1 MKLANKD
8 LQIILAGEYVL
19 GTLKGRARKRF
30 ESLLRT
36 RRDLR
41 SAVDGWEQN
50 LAPLTLEIGS
60 VSPPPELWERI
71 ARDVHREPQVVKPHR
86 SEGFWPKLAIA
97 ASLVAVLFGGLL
109 LTRLNQG
116 AQPVEVAV
124 LGNGTKP
131 AWVMTLSHTGH
142 TLEVAA
148 IQPIL
153 KPGHSYQLWM
163 LPGKG
168 RAPVSLGLLPVQPGA
183 RLQVTVSSQLRL
195 AKAQGL
201 AVSLEPPKGSPLPG
215 PSGPIMYEARWLP
228 IARSS

>member
-1 MKLANKD
+1 MKLANRD

-19 GTLKGRARKRF
+19 GTLKGQARRRF

-41 SAVDGWEQN
+41 LAVDRWERD
-50 LAPLTLEIGS
+50 LAPLALEIDS

-71 ARDVHREPQVVKPHR
+71 SRDIRRETQVAKSHRF
-86 SEGFWPKLAIA
+86 EGFWPKLAIA
-97 ASLVAVLFGGLL
+97 ASLVTVLFGGLL

-116 AQPVEVAV
+116 TQPVEVAV
-124 LGNGTKP
+124 LGNGAKP
-131 AWVMTLSHTGH
+131 AWVMTLSHAGH
-142 TLEVAA
+142 TLEVTA

-183 RLQVTVSSQLRL
+183 RLQVTVSSRLRL
-195 AKAQGL
+195 ARAQGL

-215 PSGPIMYEARWLP
+215 PSGPIVYEARWLP
-228 IARSS
+228 IVRSS